1 MTEGRVEISQNGR
14 AGQILYYEDQ
24 TLIQFDWEFAGSPRA
39 LVLVFGSPARVWDEK
54 HPEAR
59 GRQAEIYGR
68 ICAEIIRQK
77 APESSCEIDLED
89 GMITVISPGASG

>member
-1 MTEGRVEISQNGR
+1 MAESRVEISQNGR

-24 TLIQFDWEFAGSPRA
+24 TVIRFDWEFAGSPRA

-54 HPEAR
+54 HPGAR
-59 GRQAEIYGR
+59 GRQAEIYGT
-68 ICAEIIRQK
+68 ICAEIVRQK

-89 GMITVISPGASG
+89 GVITVISPSASG